1 MIKRMIAGLAAL
13 TLVVAGCGSGSKD
26 SGGGKNKASAPGI
39 TATTVTIGS
48 HQPLTGPAA
57 PGYSEISPSS
67 KAYFDYVNAG
77 GGINGRK
84 IVYKY
89 VDDAYNPT
97 TTVDVVHRL
106 VLQDKVF
113 AIFNGLGTPTH
124 TKVVDYLNAQRVPD
138 LFVASGCG
146 CWDQAAKHPYT
157 FGWQTDYVREGK
169 ILGQYIKQNFAGKKV
184 AYFYQNDDFG
194 QDGVKG
200 LDMYVPKDQVVKR
213 ESYQPTNTD
222 VSPQVQAIAAAKADV
237 VVLFSI
243 PAFTALFRLASLKL
257 GFKPQLA
264 VSNVGSDPTTLS
276 GLLESFAQKGGTKVQ
291 GNPLIQGII
300 TDAYGTPAG
309 DMSNSWITLFKKV
322 HDTYV
327 PKLPFD
333 GNVVYGMSAAY
344 TFVQALKA
352 TGQNPTRRGLVDAV
366 EKGGFAG
373 PGLVP
378 FAYSKSSHAGFTG
391 AQIGKISGNT
401 IVLSGTPLTTDDG
414 TGAIQPY
421 TTPQPQAPANGI
433 PAG

>member
-146 CWDQAAKHPYT
+146 CSGPGGQAPVHLRLADRLRT
-157 FGWQTDYVREGK
+157 R
-169 ILGQYIKQNFAGKKV
+169 
-184 AYFYQNDDFG
+184 G
-194 QDGVKG
+194 QDPRAVH
-200 LDMYVPKDQVVKR
+200 
-213 ESYQPTNTD
+213 
-222 VSPQVQAIAAAKADV
+222 QAE
-237 VVLFSI
+237 L
-243 PAFTALFRLASLKL
+243 
-257 GFKPQLA
+257 
-264 VSNVGSDPTTLS
+264 
-276 GLLESFAQKGGTKVQ
+276 
-291 GNPLIQGII
+291 
-300 TDAYGTPAG
+300 
-309 DMSNSWITLFKKV
+309 
-322 HDTYV
+322 
-327 PKLPFD
+327 
-333 GNVVYGMSAAY
+333 
-344 TFVQALKA
+344 
-352 TGQNPTRRGLVDAV
+352 RR
-366 EKGGFAG
+366 
-373 PGLVP
+373 
-378 FAYSKSSHAGFTG
+378 
-391 AQIGKISGNT
+391 
-401 IVLSGTPLTTDDG
+401 
-414 TGAIQPY
+414 
-421 TTPQPQAPANGI
+421 
-433 PAG
+433 

>member
-1 MIKRMIAGLAAL
+1 MIKRMIAGLAAM
-13 TLVVAGCGSGSKD
+13 TLVVAGCGSGGND
-26 SGGGKNKASAPGI
+26 TGGDKNKASAPGI

-57 PGYSEISPSS
+57 PGYSEISPAS
-67 KAYFDYVNAG
+67 KAYFDYVNAN

-89 VDDAYNPT
+89 VDDVYNPT

-157 FGWQTDYVREGK
+157 FGWQTDYIREGK
-169 ILGQYIKQNFAGKKV
+169 ILGQYIKQNFAGKKI

-200 LDMYVPKDQVVKR
+200 MDMYIPKDQVVKR

-222 VSPQVQAIAAAKADV
+222 VSPQVQAIAQAKADV

-257 GFKPQLA
+257 NFKPQLA

-276 GLLESFAQKGGTKVQ
+276 GLLENFAKEGGTKIQ

-300 TDAYGTPAG
+300 TDAYGSPAG
-309 DMSNSWITLFKKV
+309 DTANSWTQLFKKI
-322 HDTYV
+322 HDTYI

-333 GNVVYGMSAAY
+333 GNVVYGMGAAY

-352 TGQNPTRRGLVDAV
+352 AGRNPTRKSLVDAV
-366 EKGGFAG
+366 EKGGFTGA
-373 PGLVP
+373 GLVP
-378 FAYSKSSHAGFTG
+378 FAYSKDSHAGYAG

-401 IVLSGTPLTTDDG
+401 IVLSGTPMTTDDG

>member
-1 MIKRMIAGLAAL
+1 MIKRTIAGLAAL
-13 TLVVAGCGSGSKD
+13 SFALAGCGSGND
-26 SGGGKNKASAPGI
+26 SGGGKNTASAPGV
-39 TATTVTIGS
+39 TATTVMIGS

-67 KAYFDYVNAG
+67 KAYFDYVNAN

-89 VDDAYNPT
+89 VDDVYNPT

-146 CWDQAAKHPYT
+146 CWDQASKHPYT

-169 ILGQYIKQNFAGKKV
+169 ILGQYIKQNFAGKKI

-222 VSPQVQAIAAAKADV
+222 VSPQAQAIAAAKADV

-257 GFKPQLA
+257 NFKPQLA

-276 GLLESFAQKGGTKVQ
+276 GLLENFAEKGGTKIQ
-291 GNPLIQGII
+291 GNPLIQGFI
-300 TDAYGTPAG
+300 TVAYGTPAG
-309 DMSNSWITLFKKV
+309 DTSNCWTQLFKKV

-333 GNVVYGMSAAY
+333 GNVVYGMSVAY

-352 TGQNPTRRGLVDAV
+352 AGKDPPRRGQVDAV
-366 EKGGFAG
+366 EKGGFTGA
-373 PGLVP
+373 GLVP
-378 FAYSKSSHAGFTG
+378 FEFSKTSHAGFAG

-414 TGAIQPY
+414 SGAIQPY
-421 TTPQPQAPANGI
+421 TTPQPQAPTFGI

>member
-1 MIKRMIAGLAAL
+1 MITRMIAGLAAL

-26 SGGGKNKASAPGI
+26 TGGGQNKASAPGV

-57 PGYSEISPSS
+57 PGYGEISPAS
-67 KAYFDYVNAG
+67 KAYFDYVNAN

-84 IVYKY
+84 IIYKY
-89 VDDAYNPT
+89 IDDAYNPT

-138 LFVASGCG
+138 LFVASGCQ

-169 ILGQYIKQNFAGKKV
+169 ILGQYLKQNFAGKKI

-200 LDMYVPKDQVVKR
+200 LDMYVPANQVVKR
-213 ESYQPTNTD
+213 ESYEPTNTD

-257 GFKPQLA
+257 NYKPQLA
-264 VSNVGSDPTTLS
+264 VSNVGSDPMTLT
-276 GLLESFAQKGGTKVQ
+276 GLLENFAKQGGAQLK

-300 TDAYGTPAG
+300 TDAYASPAG
-309 DMSNSWITLFKKV
+309 DTLNSWIQLFKKI
-322 HDTYV
+322 HDTYI
-327 PKLPFD
+327 PNQPFD
-333 GNVVYGMSAAY
+333 GNTTYGMAAAY
-344 TFVQALKA
+344 TFVQALQA
-352 TGQNPTRRGLVDAV
+352 AGRNPTRKALVDAV
-366 EKGGFAG
+366 EKGGFSGA
-373 PGLVP
+373 GLVP
-378 FAYSKSSHAGFTG
+378 FAFSKDSHAGYAG
-391 AQIGKISGNT
+391 AQIGVINGNT
-401 IVLSGTPLTTDDG
+401 IVLSGKPMTTDDG
-414 TGAIQPY
+414 SGPIQEY
-421 TTPQPQAPANGI
+421 TNPQPQAPANGI

>member
-1 MIKRMIAGLAAL
+1 MIKQMIAGLAAM
-13 TLVVAGCGSGSKD
+13 TLVAAGCGSGSKD
-26 SGGGKNKASAPGI
+26 SGGGANKASAPGV

-57 PGYSEISPSS
+57 PGYSEISPAS

-77 GGINGRK
+77 GGVNGRK
-84 IVYKY
+84 IVYKF
-89 VDDAYNPT
+89 VDDTYNPT

-113 AIFNGLGTPTH
+113 AIFGGLGTPTH

-138 LFVASGCG
+138 LFVASGCQ
-146 CWDQAAKHPYT
+146 CWDEPGKHPYT

-169 ILGQYIKQNFAGKKV
+169 ILGQYLKQNFAGKKI

-200 LDMYVPKDQVVKR
+200 LDMYVPASQVVKR

-257 GFKPQLA
+257 NFKPQLA

-276 GLLESFAQKGGTKVQ
+276 GLLENFAKQGGTKLQ

-300 TDAYGTPAG
+300 TDSYATPIG
-309 DMSNSWITLFKKV
+309 DSSNSWVQLFKKV
-322 HDTYV
+322 HDTYI
-327 PKLPFD
+327 PKLPLD
-333 GNVVYGMSAAY
+333 GNVAYGMAQAY

-352 TGQNPTRRGLVDAV
+352 AGQNPTRKALVDAI
-366 EKGGFAG
+366 EKGGFTG
-373 PGLVP
+373 SGLVP
-378 FAYSKSSHAGFTG
+378 FAFSKNSHAGYAG
-391 AQIGKISGNT
+391 AQIGKIVGNV
-401 IVLSGTPLTTDDG
+401 IVVSGTPMTTDDG
-414 TGAIQPY
+414 TGPIQPY

-433 PAG
+433 PSS

>member
-1 MIKRMIAGLAAL
+1 MIKRMIAGLAAM
-13 TLVVAGCGSGSKD
+13 TLVVAGCGSGGND
-26 SGGGKNKASAPGI
+26 TGGDKNKASAPGI

-57 PGYSEISPSS
+57 PGYSEISPAS
-67 KAYFDYVNAG
+67 KAYFDYVNAN

-89 VDDAYNPT
+89 VDDVYNPT

-157 FGWQTDYVREGK
+157 FGWQTDYIREGK

-200 LDMYVPKDQVVKR
+200 LDMYIPKDQVVKR

-222 VSPQVQAIAAAKADV
+222 VSPQAQAIASSKADV

-276 GLLESFAQKGGTKVQ
+276 GLLESFAKKGGAKVE

-300 TDAYGTPAG
+300 TDSYASPAG
-309 DMSNSWITLFKKV
+309 DTANSWTQLFKKI
-322 HDTYV
+322 HATYI

-333 GNVVYGMSAAY
+333 GNVTYGMSAAY

-352 TGQNPTRRGLVDAV
+352 AGRNPTRKSLVDAV
-366 EKGGFAG
+366 EKGGFTGA
-373 PGLVP
+373 GLVP
-378 FAYSKSSHAGFTG
+378 FAFSKDSHAGYAG

>member
-1 MIKRMIAGLAAL
+1 MVNKAVAGLATLAL
-13 TLVVAGCGSGSKD
+13 VAGCSSGTGAKE
-26 SGGGKNKASAPGI
+26 SGQNKASAPGV

-57 PGYSEISPSS
+57 PGYSEISPAS
-67 KAYFDYVNAG
+67 KAYFDYVNAR

-89 VDDAYNPT
+89 IDDTYNPT

-113 AIFNGLGTPTH
+113 AVFNGLGTPTH

-146 CWDQAAKHPYT
+146 CWDQPAKHPYT
-157 FGWQTDYVREGK
+157 FGWQTDYIREGK
-169 ILGQYIKQNFAGKKV
+169 ILGQYLQKTFPGKKF

-200 LDMYVPKDQVVKR
+200 LDMYIPKAQVVSR
-213 ESYQPTNTD
+213 QSYQPTNTD
-222 VSPQVQAIAAAKADV
+222 VSPQVQAIASSKADV
-237 VVLFSI
+237 AVLFSI

-257 GFKPQLA
+257 GYKPQLA
-264 VSNVGSDPTTLS
+264 VSNVGSDPITLT
-276 GLLESFAQKGGTKVQ
+276 GLLENFAKQGGTKLT

-300 TDAYGTPAG
+300 TDSYDSPAG
-309 DMSNSWITLFKKV
+309 DTSNSWTQLFKKI
-322 HDTYV
+322 HDTYI

-333 GNVVYGMSAAY
+333 GNVAYGMAAAY
-344 TFVQALKA
+344 TFAQALKA
-352 TGQNPTRRGLVDAV
+352 AGRNPTRKALVDAV
-366 EKGGFAG
+366 EKGGFTGA
-373 PGLVP
+373 GLVP
-378 FAYSKSSHAGFTG
+378 FAYSKSSHAGYAG
-391 AQIGKISGNT
+391 AQIGTIKGST
-401 IVLSGTPLTTDDG
+401 IVLSGKPMTTDDG

-421 TTPQPQAPANGI
+421 TNPQPAAPANGI
-433 PAG
+433 PPG